1 MTIWGYARVSTAQQ
15 DLGPQLVALLEA
27 GVDESRIVTDKV
39 GGSRAGRPGLDR
51 LLEQLQRGD
60 VLTVWKLDRLGR
72 SVSPLVGL
80 VEELGERG
88 FQFRSL
94 TDGLDTTTTSGRFMF
109 TVVAAMAQLERDL
122 NQERTAAALAA
133 LGDKGV
139 ALGRPSR
146 ITRGQYDV
154 IHNLHEQGKSERAIA
169 SSVGLSRSTVRRV
182 IQGEIASMARFAQT
196 EGDGLP
202 LAPRTRGWRDDV
214 WKPPGMSA
222 VAGAPPR

>member
-1 MTIWGYARVSTAQQ
+1 MTVWGYARVSTAQQ
-15 DLGPQLVALLEA
+15 DLGPQLAALLEA
-27 GVDESRIVTDKV
+27 GVDESHLVADKIS
-39 GGSRAGRPGLDR
+39 GSRAGRPGLDR

-72 SVSPLVGL
+72 SVSHLVNL

-88 FQFRSL
+88 IQFRSL
-94 TDGLDTTTTSGRFMF
+94 TDGLDTTTKSGRFMF
-109 TVVAAMAQLERDL
+109 TVVAAMAQFERDL

-133 LGDKGV
+133 LRGKGV

-154 IHNLHEQGKSERAIA
+154 IHNLHQQGKSERAIA

-182 IQGEIASMARFAQT
+182 IHGEIASMGRFAHTQ
-196 EGDGLP
+196 GDGLP
-202 LAPRTRGWRDDV
+202 
-214 WKPPGMSA
+214 PGAEASTASVA
-222 VAGAPPR
+222 VSGVNR

>member
-15 DLGPQLVALLEA
+15 DLGPQLTALLEA
-27 GVDESRIVTDKV
+27 GVEESRIVTDKIS
-39 GGSRAGRPGLDR
+39 GSRAARPGLSH
-51 LLEQLQRGD
+51 LLAQLKCGD

-72 SVSPLVGL
+72 SVSHLVGL

-88 FQFRSL
+88 IQFRSL

-109 TVVAAMAQLERDL
+109 TVVAAMAQFERDL

-133 LGDKGV
+133 LRDKGV
-139 ALGRPSR
+139 SLGRPSR

-154 IHNLHEQGKSERAIA
+154 IHDLHEQGKSERSIA

-182 IQGEIASMARFAQT
+182 IQGEIAAMMKFSA
-196 EGDGLP
+196 LP
-202 LAPRTRGWRDDV
+202 LV
-214 WKPPGMSA
+214 LSS
-222 VAGAPPR
+222 

>member
-1 MTIWGYARVSTAQQ
+1 MTTWGYARVSTAQQ
-15 DLGPQLVALLEA
+15 DLGPQLAALAGA
-27 GVDESRIVTDKV
+27 GVDQQHVVTDTIS
-39 GGSRAGRPGLDR
+39 GSRAGRPGLDR
-51 LLEQLQRGD
+51 LLEQLQCGD

-72 SVSPLVGL
+72 SVSHLVGL

-88 FQFRSL
+88 IQFRSL

-109 TVVAAMAQLERDL
+109 NVVAAMAQFERDL

-133 LGDKGV
+133 LREKGV
-139 ALGRPSR
+139 ALDRPSR

-182 IQGEIASMARFAQT
+182 IQGEIASMARFALSA
-196 EGDGLP
+196 GDGLP
-202 LAPRTRGWRDDV
+202 LAPLDTTVRAR
-214 WKPPGMSA
+214 
-222 VAGAPPR
+222 

>member
-15 DLGPQLVALLEA
+15 DLGPQLAALVGA
-27 GVDESRIVTDKV
+27 GVDQGHVVTDTIS
-39 GGSRAGRPGLDR
+39 GSRAGRPGLDR

-72 SVSPLVGL
+72 SVSHLVGL
-80 VEELGERG
+80 VEDLGGRG
-88 FQFRSL
+88 IQFRSL

-109 TVVAAMAQLERDL
+109 NVVAAMAQFERDL

-133 LGDKGV
+133 LRDKGV

-154 IHNLHEQGKSERAIA
+154 IHNLHALGKSERTIA

-182 IQGEIASMARFAQT
+182 IQGEIASMVKFIHT
-196 EGDGLP
+196 EGDVLP
-202 LAPRTRGWRDDV
+202 LR
-214 WKPPGMSA
+214 
-222 VAGAPPR
+222 VAGASSLSLRAGQ